1 MYVVVVVVEGVHV
14 MRKLFMW
21 YTGKQNNKE
30 IQYKNVDGI
39 LEQTVVWAV

>member
-1 MYVVVVVVEGVHV
+1 MYVVVVVVVAEGVHV

-30 IQYKNVDGI
+30 IQ
-39 LEQTVVWAV
+39 